1 MAQCQC
7 EVEQLFEVPPEAF
20 YPPPKV
26 QSAVVR
32 LTPHSEPPYPNV
44 DRASLSKVVT
54 QAFSQRRKT
63 LRNNFKGTL
72 DDSDFDALQINPSA
86 RAETLSI
93 DDFVA
98 ITTHLQS

>member
-1 MAQCQC
+1 MAQFRC

-26 QSAVVR
+26 RSAVVR
-32 LTPHSEPPYPNV
+32 LTPHPELPFPNV
-44 DRASLSKVVT
+44 DPTSLGRVVT

-72 DDSDFDALQINPSA
+72 KDSDFGALAIDPSA

-93 DDFVA
+93 ADLVA
-98 ITTHLQS
+98 ITVHLQG